1 VIGLLIAGGVDTTTS
16 LTGSVLV
23 HLSRHPADRQRLI
36 ESPDLLDTATEE
48 FLRAFAPSQSMAR
61 TAAAGAEI
69 GGCPVHAGERVLIPW
84 VAANHDPAVFA
95 DPAEIRL
102 DRDATRHLSFGIG
115 THRCAGAH
123 LARAMFREMITQV
136 LTRLPDYR
144 VIEDGLVAYPT
155 RGNQTGWDAIPAVF
169 TPGAAGHIAT
179 TTLLAGPIEV
189 VVTQAEAVAD
199 NVMSVSLARPDGGA
213 LPEWGPGAHVDL
225 RLPSGRV
232 RQYSL
237 CGDPSDRDHYRVAVL
252 RETDGRGG
260 SVELHALA
268 QAGAPVS
275 IRGPRNHFT
284 LVSAVDYLFL
294 AGGIG
299 ITPILA
305 MVRAAVGKGA
315 DFRIVY
321 GGRSRSSMAFRDEL
335 LELAAERLD
344 LVPQDEL
351 GFPDLPAILAGAGP
365 DTAIYCCGPAGMIAA
380 VEHECARL
388 GIGDRLHVERFTAG
402 AEVAF
407 DPASN
412 TEFEVHLARSE
423 KTLRVP
429 ADRRLIEV
437 LREVVPGLS
446 YDCEKGYCGSCE
458 TRVLAGQ
465 PEHRDS
471 VLTPEERA
479 TSRTM
484 MICVGRCTSP
494 RLVLDL

>member
-1 VIGLLIAGGVDTTTS
+1 
-16 LTGSVLV
+16 
-23 HLSRHPADRQRLI
+23 
-36 ESPDLLDTATEE
+36 
-48 FLRAFAPSQSMAR
+48 
-61 TAAAGAEI
+61 
-69 GGCPVHAGERVLIPW
+69 
-84 VAANHDPAVFA
+84 
-95 DPAEIRL
+95 
-102 DRDATRHLSFGIG
+102 
-115 THRCAGAH
+115 
-123 LARAMFREMITQV
+123 
-136 LTRLPDYR
+136 
-144 VIEDGLVAYPT
+144 
-155 RGNQTGWDAIPAVF
+155 
-169 TPGAAGHIAT
+169 
-179 TTLLAGPIEV
+179 
-189 VVTQAEAVAD
+189 
-199 NVMSVSLARPDGGA
+199 
-213 LPEWGPGAHVDL
+213 
-225 RLPSGRV
+225 V

-237 CGDPSDRDHYRVAVL
+237 CGDPRDRDHYRVAVL

-260 SVELHALA
+260 SVELHELA
-268 QAGAPVS
+268 RAGVPVS

-299 ITPILA
+299 VTPILA
-305 MVRAAVGKGA
+305 MVRAVSMQ
-315 DFRIVY
+315 DTPFRVVY
-321 GGRSRSSMAFRDEL
+321 GGRSRSSMAFRDDL
-335 LELAAERLD
+335 SRLAGDQLD

-351 GFPDLPAILAGAGP
+351 GLPDLAVVLASAGP
-365 DTAIYCCGPAGMIAA
+365 GTAIYCCGPAGMIAA
-380 VEHECARL
+380 VERECARL

-412 TEFEVHLARSE
+412 TEFEVQLARSE

-471 VLTPEERA
+471 VLTTEERTA
-479 TSRTM
+479 SRTM
-484 MICVGRCTSP
+484 MICVGRCESP